1 MIDHS
6 KKIIFIAIPKTG
18 TKTID
23 EAIGGFIDRHCHE
36 EAAKL
41 KFKFGEAV
49 FNQYFKFCFAR
60 NPWDKILSEFK
71 FMKKRL
77 GEHKSG
83 TLRINNN
90 PHWPEFGALD
100 KMDFKTFITG
110 GSEGKWSLP
119 PSNLYWMT
127 DSSGQII
134 VDFVGKF
141 ENLQKDFDFVCDKI
155 EIPRQELPHK
165 NKTKHKHYTEYYDE
179 ETKQIVAEKYAKDIE
194 RFGYKFVNK
203 K

>member
-18 TKTID
+18 TKTI
-23 EAIGGFIDRHCHE
+23 EKAVGSFIDRHCHE

-41 KFKFGEAV
+41 KFKFGEET
-49 FNQYFKFCFAR
+49 FSQYFKFCFVR
-60 NPWDKILSEFK
+60 NPWDKTLSEFK

-83 TLRINNN
+83 TLRIKNN
-90 PHWPEFGALD
+90 PTWPELSALD

-110 GSEGKWSLP
+110 GSEGKWDFP
-119 PSNLYWMT
+119 PSNSHWIV
-127 DSSGQII
+127 DSSDQII

-141 ENLQKDFDFVCDKI
+141 ENLQKGFDTVCEKI
-155 EIPRQELPHK
+155 GIPQKQLPHK
-165 NKTKHKHYTEYYDE
+165 NKTKHKHYAEYYDNKTRE
-179 ETKQIVAEKYAKDIE
+179 IVAEKHSKDIE
-194 RFGYKFVNK
+194 YFGYKFGED
-203 K
+203 